1 MNVENLLGSILKGAV
16 GSRQIRKSA
25 GKAVKAGIKNPAVL
39 IGVAGAAWGLY
50 EVWKS
55 KQGSAAPTSAAPS
68 PTPSPTPSPI
78 PMAPPPPLPP
88 PTPTEVAAVTE
99 LPSEALRL
107 IRLALS
113 AARADGELSSAEA
126 QVILDEARRSG
137 GEALVH
143 DELQRS
149 TPLSE
154 IVAGVHDPQHKA
166 QLYRLAFTIVHADT
180 GVGGAERLY
189 LAQLAHA
196 LGLDAQSASAI
207 ETEVTSRL
215 AGN

>member
-1 MNVENLLGSILKGAV
+1 VNVENLLGSILKGAV

-68 PTPSPTPSPI
+68 PI

-88 PTPTEVAAVTE
+88 PTPTEVAAVKE
-99 LPSEALRL
+99 LLSEALRL

>member
-1 MNVENLLGSILKGAV
+1 VNVENLLGSILKGAV

-68 PTPSPTPSPI
+68 PTPSPTPMS
-78 PMAPPPPLPP
+78 PPPPLPP
-88 PTPTEVAAVTE
+88 PIPTDVAAVAE
-99 LPSEALRL
+99 LPSEALRV

-113 AARADGELSSAEA
+113 AARADGDLSSAEA

-196 LGLDAQSASAI
+196 LGLDAQGASAI

>member
-68 PTPSPTPSPI
+68 PI

-88 PTPTEVAAVTE
+88 PTPTEVAAVKE
-99 LPSEALRL
+99 LLSEALRL

>member
-68 PTPSPTPSPI
+68 PTPSPTPMS
-78 PMAPPPPLPP
+78 PPPPLPP
-88 PTPTEVAAVTE
+88 PIPTDVAAVAE
-99 LPSEALRL
+99 LPSEALRV

-113 AARADGELSSAEA
+113 AARADGDLSSAEA

-196 LGLDAQSASAI
+196 LGLDAQGASAI